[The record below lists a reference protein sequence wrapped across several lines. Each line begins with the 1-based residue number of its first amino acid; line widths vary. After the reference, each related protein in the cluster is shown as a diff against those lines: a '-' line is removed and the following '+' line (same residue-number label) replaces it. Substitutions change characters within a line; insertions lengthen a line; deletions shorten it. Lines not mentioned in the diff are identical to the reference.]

1 MTHEDKINDITNKLK
16 KRINVLDSVDIGSGA
31 ELYMDATREEFDEA
45 VDRLIKEDY
54 SFAIIPIEKVGGGYI
69 NLELLGKPGKNWK
82 RFREGLKKPS
92 TFKERIVIAAE
103 KREDRV
109 DKVNKI
115 KELTAKGLNN
125 KDIAEELGMA
135 ESTVRNL
142 RKFFKSING

>member
-1 MTHEDKINDITNKLK
+1 MTREDKVNNITNKLK
-16 KRINVLDSVDIGSGA
+16 KRINTLDSVDIGSGA

-45 VDRLIKEDY
+45 VDKLIEEGY

-69 NLELLGKPGKNWK
+69 NLELLGKPYKNWE
-82 RFREGLKKPS
+82 RFREGLKNPS

-103 KREDRV
+103 KRKDRV

-115 KELTAKGLNN
+115 KELSAKGLSN
-125 KDIAEELGMA
+125 KEIAEEIGLA